1 MKTKTKVIICMI
13 VIVALIGG
21 VAAGFLLK
29 GKSASKSD
37 TSNHD
42 AESTINAQ
50 SVRKFDK
57 DYLVASVNGT
67 SLISDGNGIRV
78 LREADGEE
86 KKIYNE
92 PTDDDMLFDGET
104 VYFTGERIEDNSV
117 KVSPESIED
126 EELNPDEVK
135 WERRKMYSYSVS
147 SGELKELFTTKGYF
161 GEPVYFDEEYLYYSD
176 ISDDEVGL
184 YVSFSNSETLYRY
197 NLKTG
202 ENEKLLDSIAWNY
215 YTDGKII
222 YHTQRGYNGDESF
235 HNLNVY
241 DLKTKKAYPIDNDS
255 MFAYAEDSKLY
266 YIFYNE
272 SEDNYALKSC
282 SFTGEGK
289 TVVSDF
295 DFLPEIGDFKFDVN
309 QQYIH
314 ISSPVNCDN
323 DRLNN
328 IKTGEVTETE
338 YLDGLLYNY
347 NDIFIYEKPVSETD
361 YEVYLINGKEDY
373 KRLCSIGKYTE
384 FVKCTENGYYL
395 QKYSENWDN
404 VQVTF
409 VKLNEKAVTEGK
421 SIYYAYKEILDAKKY
436 NGGILPEYSLYDF
449 DDDSTQELLV
459 WDIRVATAAFRDVF
473 IYKYDAER
481 NTAIKIGKLEAFQ
494 GHCHIGESADKNGIA
509 VAVRDTGSDYI
520 KEYYYDNGEI
530 KSKTLLERNDM
541 SSSEW
546 WEFFES
552 SEYFS
557 GVKIETAS
565 DYSLLDNT
573 LK

>member
-1 MKTKTKVIICMI
+1 MKTKTKVIICVI
-13 VIVALIGG
+13 VIVALVGG
-21 VAAGFLLK
+21 VVAGLLLK
-29 GKSASKSD
+29 GKSGSKYD
-37 TSNHD
+37 TSKPA
-42 AESTINAQ
+42 AESSGNVQ
-50 SVRKFDK
+50 SLRKFDK
-57 DYLVASVNGT
+57 DSFVASVNGT

-78 LREADGEE
+78 LRESDGEE
-86 KKIYNE
+86 KRIYSE
-92 PTDDDMLFDGET
+92 HTQDEMLFDGET

-117 KVSPESIED
+117 KVDPESIED

-147 SGELKELFTTKGYF
+147 SGELKELFTTKGFF

-184 YVSFSNSETLYRY
+184 YVSFSDSETLYRY

-241 DLKTKKAYPIDNDS
+241 DLKAKKAYPIENDS
-255 MFAYAEDSKLY
+255 MFAYADDSKLF

-272 SEDNYALKSC
+272 SEDKYALKSC
-282 SFTGEGK
+282 SFIGEGK

-323 DRLNN
+323 DRFYN

-361 YEVYLINGKEDY
+361 YEVYLINSKDDY
-373 KRLCSIGKYTE
+373 KLIDTIANYTE

-395 QKYSENWDN
+395 
-404 VQVTF
+404 
-409 VKLNEKAVTEGK
+409 EKFNKDWNNGVISFNKIDLSNSTNNNIH
-421 SIYYAYKEILDAKKY
+421 SAYEDLLDSKKY
-436 NGGILPEYSLYDF
+436 NGQYLPQYALYDF
-449 DDDSTQELLV
+449 DDDGTQELLI

-473 IYKYDAER
+473 VYKYDAESD
-481 NTAIKIGKLEAFQ
+481 TAIKIGKLEVFE
-494 GHCHIGESADKNGIA
+494 GHCNIGESADKNGIA

-557 GVKIETAS
+557 GVKIEMVS